1 MAKHEELVKK
11 LIDTLYKRKSG
22 SKTSISKLL
31 IKCGYDP
38 ADYEKS
44 GELFAIYDEF
54 CKEAKKQKITLDW
67 SEHEGKDV
75 GLPYNLPFV
84 ATWEEISVCGG
95 IQPEKMEQI
104 KQAIENAEGTVE
116 ITLERSHGKTV
127 KVTVSYDDDVAEIGD
142 EDLDILTLD
151 ELRDKLDEAE
161 SALDDLEGEEP
172 DGEDD
177 EAYAVWEAK
186 HCELED
192 LVDEIED
199 KISELEDAEDEED
212 DTN

>member
-1 MAKHEELVKK
+1 MAKHSELVKK

-22 SKTSISKLL
+22 TKTSISKLMT
-31 IKCGYDP
+31 KCGYNP
-38 ADYEKS
+38 ADYEKN

-54 CKEAKKQKITLDW
+54 CKEAKKQEITLDW

-84 ATWEEISVCGG
+84 ATWEEVSVCGG
-95 IQPEKMEQI
+95 IKPEEMEHI
-104 KQAIENAEGTVE
+104 KQAIETGEGTVE
-116 ITLERSHGKTV
+116 ITLERSHNKSV
-127 KVTVSYDDDVAEIGD
+127 KVTISYDDDDLEIGD
-142 EDLDILTLD
+142 EDLEVLTLD

-172 DGEDD
+172 DGDDD

-186 HCELED
+186 HSELED
-192 LVDEIED
+192 LINEIED

-212 DTN
+212 DPN